1 MKHTG
6 GRFHLHLQSLVLS
19 SFHIPMCNISRL
31 HITRCT
37 ISSCCGTACFPT
49 DESSDPALTT
59 KYCEQGASVLQLPED
74 PWIDKLAMK
83 LGRLSLNDTA
93 SVSQPPDDPWIGRLA
108 TKLGRL
114 SLHDT
119 NDPEVDNLAELLSR
133 LGIDDFIQELA

>member
-1 MKHTG
+1 LVASTLPAVP
-6 GRFHLHLQSLVLS
+6 FHPVVEPP
-19 SFHIPMCNISRL
+19 I
-31 HITRCT
+31 
-37 ISSCCGTACFPT
+37 PT

-59 KYCEQGASVLQLPED
+59 KYCEQGASVLQPPED

-114 SLHDT
+114 SIHDT
-119 NDPEVDNLAELLSR
+119 NDPEVDNHAELLSR
-133 LGIDDFIQELA
+133 LGIDDFIQELS